1 MRKTAGPVMKALGIA
16 TGGMAA
22 SIMLLALLDFLP
34 DSWAPAALGC
44 AVLCAVFFTI
54 GMACE

>member
-1 MRKTAGPVMKALGIA
+1 MRKTAAPVMKALGIA

-22 SIMLLALLDFLP
+22 SIMLLALLDILP
-34 DSWAPAALGC
+34 DGAPAALAF